1 MNIPLLKKLY
11 SIYSPSGKE
20 QSMIRFLCSYIK
32 TLPGYISVSQDRHGN
47 LYVIKGKS
55 ETYPCLVSH
64 IDQVA
69 HSNHSKDF
77 KAIETKEIIFGYS
90 PGRKRFENLGADD
103 KNGVF
108 ICLECLKKQDVLK
121 VVFFREE
128 ETGCIG
134 STHAHMS
141 FFSDVRF
148 VVQPDRKGNSDLITN
163 IYYSELCSE
172 LCSEQFIE
180 AIDPERWGYKE
191 SSGSMTDVL
200 VLKQNGL
207 GTSCINLS
215 CGYYNAHSDEE
226 ITVKKDLL
234 KCLRFVEHIIED
246 CTEIYPY
253 TDMFDDHYECE
264 EDIYDMLRMDPTLTP
279 DDLYS
284 MYSITFPYLKLEDY
298 ERFYETY
305 QTLWAED
312 EREDPEDEIDGYIS
326 TD

>member
-1 MNIPLLKKLY
+1 M
-11 SIYSPSGKE
+11 
-20 QSMIRFLCSYIK
+20 
-32 TLPGYISVSQDRHGN
+32 
-47 LYVIKGKS
+47 
-55 ETYPCLVSH
+55 
-64 IDQVA
+64 
-69 HSNHSKDF
+69 
-77 KAIETKEIIFGYS
+77 
-90 PGRKRFENLGADD
+90 
-103 KNGVF
+103 
-108 ICLECLKKQDVLK
+108 
-121 VVFFREE
+121 
-128 ETGCIG
+128 
-134 STHAHMS
+134 
-141 FFSDVRF
+141 
-148 VVQPDRKGNSDLITN
+148 QPDRKGNSDLITN
-163 IYYSELCSE
+163 IYYSE

>member
-1 MNIPLLKKLY
+1 
-11 SIYSPSGKE
+11 
-20 QSMIRFLCSYIK
+20 
-32 TLPGYISVSQDRHGN
+32 
-47 LYVIKGKS
+47 
-55 ETYPCLVSH
+55 
-64 IDQVA
+64 
-69 HSNHSKDF
+69 
-77 KAIETKEIIFGYS
+77 
-90 PGRKRFENLGADD
+90 
-103 KNGVF
+103 
-108 ICLECLKKQDVLK
+108 
-121 VVFFREE
+121 
-128 ETGCIG
+128 
-134 STHAHMS
+134 
-141 FFSDVRF
+141 
-148 VVQPDRKGNSDLITN
+148 
-163 IYYSELCSE
+163 
-172 LCSEQFIE
+172 
-180 AIDPERWGYKE
+180 
-191 SSGSMTDVL
+191 MTDVL

-207 GTSCINLS
+207 GTSCINLG